1 MYNIEES
8 KFFPWY
14 LKKRFLNDLLV
25 PFHYFGV
32 TDLVVDGIS
41 IDEKSNF
48 NALVSGDRVDHIIK
62 ALKEFG
68 CSSGVPKGLIFCSSR
83 EEAKQLSAAFNSKN
97 LPSISLDGTN
107 TELERELAIQRLE
120 SSSPTAKVNY
130 IFTVDIFNEGIDIP
144 SVNQVVMLRPTESSI
159 VFVQQLGR
167 GLRKFNNKDYLT
179 VIDFIGNYQSNFL
192 VPVALFGDS
201 SFDKD
206 RLRRLMNAGS
216 SLIPGESTIS
226 FDRISKERI
235 FDSISKAKVDG
246 KKALIDDYLL
256 LKFRLGRHPMMV
268 DFFSRELRDPLQ
280 FVNVFGSFLEL
291 RQKIEG
297 NSTYSFI
304 L

>member
-1 MYNIEES
+1 M
-8 KFFPWY
+8 
-14 LKKRFLNDLLV
+14 
-25 PFHYFGV
+25 
-32 TDLVVDGIS
+32 
-41 IDEKSNF
+41 
-48 NALVSGDRVDHIIK
+48 
-62 ALKEFG
+62 KEFG
-68 CSSGVPKGLIFCSSR
+68 CSNGVPKGLIFCSSR

-246 KKALIDDYLL
+246 K
-256 LKFRLGRHPMMV
+256 RH
-268 DFFSRELRDPLQ
+268 
-280 FVNVFGSFLEL
+280 
-291 RQKIEG
+291 
-297 NSTYSFI
+297 
-304 L
+304 